1 MNQPQTAP
9 NKLWFLKHIRLF
21 DGISPSEMQEME
33 KITRME
39 EVKKRQPLY
48 LPGDPSSNVYL
59 LKKGRVKIANTAPNG
74 KEVTFDILEPG
85 EVFGELDVL
94 EDAPRSTSAETLDD
108 AVICVIPR
116 KDFDQYLAMHPT
128 VMFKLTKLI
137 GLRLKKIQSRVEDL
151 VFREVPA
158 RLAHL
163 LSELG
168 KTEGVVEKQ
177 GIRLKVKLTHQE
189 MANLIGCSRETVST
203 TMGQFRD
210 DGLIQIDGRT
220 ITILKPDGLSRLVSG
235 PLHFN
240 IRTPSNASAMGSV
253 HGSHRR
259 RYGLAQASDLCPM
272 FHKLKR
278 AGETEDKT
286 RPLRKIVVRLPRQGY
301 LGHEVHGGRFR
312 ERGLDELPQVE
323 LEPGGVG
330 EVR

>member
-1 MNQPQTAP
+1 MDCQQTAP
-9 NKLWFLKHIRLF
+9 NKLWYLKHIRLF

-48 LPGDPSSNVYL
+48 LTGDPSSNVYL
-59 LKKGRVKIANTAPNG
+59 LKRGRVKIANTAPSG

-108 AVICVIPR
+108 ALICVIPR
-116 KDFDQYLAMHPT
+116 KDFDQYLAMHPNVT
-128 VMFKLTKLI
+128 IKLTKLI

-151 VFREVPA
+151 VFRDVPA

-163 LSELG
+163 LSELS
-168 KTEGVVEKQ
+168 KTDGVADKQ

-210 DGLIQIDGRT
+210 NGLIQMDGRT
-220 ITILKPDGLSRLVSG
+220 ITIVNEKGLS
-235 PLHFN
+235 
-240 IRTPSNASAMGSV
+240 
-253 HGSHRR
+253 
-259 RYGLAQASDLCPM
+259 
-272 FHKLKR
+272 KL
-278 AGETEDKT
+278 
-286 RPLRKIVVRLPRQGY
+286 
-301 LGHEVHGGRFR
+301 LG
-312 ERGLDELPQVE
+312 
-323 LEPGGVG
+323 
-330 EVR
+330 

>member
-1 MNQPQTAP
+1 MSQPQAVP

-21 DGISPSEMQEME
+21 DGISPSDMQEME

-48 LPGDPSSNVYL
+48 LPGDPSSSVYL
-59 LKKGRVKIANTAPNG
+59 LKRGRVKIANTAPNG

-151 VFREVPA
+151 VFRDVPA

-168 KTEGVVEKQ
+168 KTEGVADKQ

-203 TMGQFRD
+203 TMGQFRAQ
-210 DGLIQIDGRT
+210 GLIQMDGRT
-220 ITILKPDGLSRLVSG
+220 ISIVNEKGLSRL
-235 PLHFN
+235 
-240 IRTPSNASAMGSV
+240 
-253 HGSHRR
+253 
-259 RYGLAQASDLCPM
+259 
-272 FHKLKR
+272 
-278 AGETEDKT
+278 
-286 RPLRKIVVRLPRQGY
+286 
-301 LGHEVHGGRFR
+301 LG
-312 ERGLDELPQVE
+312 
-323 LEPGGVG
+323 
-330 EVR
+330 

>member
-1 MNQPQTAP
+1 MSQPQTAP

-21 DGISPSEMQEME
+21 DGVSPSEIQEME

-94 EDAPRSTSAETLDD
+94 DDAPRSTSAETLDD

-151 VFREVPA
+151 VFRDVPA

-163 LSELG
+163 LLELS
-168 KTEGVVEKQ
+168 KSDGVAENQ

-189 MANLIGCSRETVST
+189 MANLIGCSRETVSAS
-203 TMGQFRD
+203 MGQFRD
-210 DGLIQIDGRT
+210 DGLIEMDGRT
-220 ITILKPDGLSRLVSG
+220 ITLVNEKGL
-235 PLHFN
+235 
-240 IRTPSNASAMGSV
+240 T
-253 HGSHRR
+253 
-259 RYGLAQASDLCPM
+259 DL
-272 FHKLKR
+272 
-278 AGETEDKT
+278 
-286 RPLRKIVVRLPRQGY
+286 
-301 LGHEVHGGRFR
+301 LG
-312 ERGLDELPQVE
+312 
-323 LEPGGVG
+323 
-330 EVR
+330 

>member
-1 MNQPQTAP
+1 MNQPHTAP

-59 LKKGRVKIANTAPNG
+59 LKRGRVKIANTAPNG

-151 VFREVPA
+151 VFRDVPA

-168 KTEGVVEKQ
+168 KTEGIADKQ

-210 DGLIQIDGRT
+210 DGLIQMDGRT
-220 ITILKPDGLSRLVSG
+220 ITILKPEGLSRLMS
-235 PLHFN
+235 
-240 IRTPSNASAMGSV
+240 
-253 HGSHRR
+253 
-259 RYGLAQASDLCPM
+259 
-272 FHKLKR
+272 
-278 AGETEDKT
+278 
-286 RPLRKIVVRLPRQGY
+286 
-301 LGHEVHGGRFR
+301 
-312 ERGLDELPQVE
+312 
-323 LEPGGVG
+323 
-330 EVR
+330 

>member
-21 DGISPSEMQEME
+21 DGVSPSEMQEME

-94 EDAPRSTSAETLDD
+94 EDAPRSTSAETLDA

-151 VFREVPA
+151 VFRDVPA

-163 LSELG
+163 LLELS
-168 KTEGVVEKQ
+168 KSDGVAENH

-189 MANLIGCSRETVST
+189 MANLIGCSRETVSAS
-203 TMGQFRD
+203 MGQFRD
-210 DGLIQIDGRT
+210 DGLIQMDGRT
-220 ITILKPDGLSRLVSG
+220 ITLVNEKGL
-235 PLHFN
+235 
-240 IRTPSNASAMGSV
+240 T
-253 HGSHRR
+253 
-259 RYGLAQASDLCPM
+259 DL
-272 FHKLKR
+272 
-278 AGETEDKT
+278 
-286 RPLRKIVVRLPRQGY
+286 
-301 LGHEVHGGRFR
+301 LG
-312 ERGLDELPQVE
+312 
-323 LEPGGVG
+323 
-330 EVR
+330 

>member
-1 MNQPQTAP
+1 MNQPQTAL

-85 EVFGELDVL
+85 EVFGELEVIEDV
-94 EDAPRSTSAETLDD
+94 PRSTSAETLDD
-108 AVICVIPR
+108 AVICIIPR
-116 KDFDQYLAMHPT
+116 KDFDQYLAMHPNVT
-128 VMFKLTKLI
+128 VKLTKLI
-137 GLRLKKIQSRVEDL
+137 GLRLRKIQSRVEDL
-151 VFREVPA
+151 VFRDVPA

-168 KTEGVVEKQ
+168 KSDGIADKQ
-177 GIRLKVKLTHQE
+177 GIRIKVKLTHQE

-220 ITILKPDGLSRLVSG
+220 ITILKPNALSRLVS
-235 PLHFN
+235 
-240 IRTPSNASAMGSV
+240 
-253 HGSHRR
+253 
-259 RYGLAQASDLCPM
+259 
-272 FHKLKR
+272 
-278 AGETEDKT
+278 
-286 RPLRKIVVRLPRQGY
+286 
-301 LGHEVHGGRFR
+301 
-312 ERGLDELPQVE
+312 
-323 LEPGGVG
+323 
-330 EVR
+330 

>member
-1 MNQPQTAP
+1 MNQPQTTL

-59 LKKGRVKIANTAPNG
+59 LKKGRVKIANTAPNW

-85 EVFGELDVL
+85 EVFGELEVIEDV
-94 EDAPRSTSAETLDD
+94 PRSTSAETLDD
-108 AVICVIPR
+108 AVICIIPR
-116 KDFDQYLAMHPT
+116 KDFDQYLAMHPNVT
-128 VMFKLTKLI
+128 VKLTKLI
-137 GLRLKKIQSRVEDL
+137 GLRLRKIQSRVEDL
-151 VFREVPA
+151 VFRDVPA

-168 KTEGVVEKQ
+168 KSDGIADKQ
-177 GIRLKVKLTHQE
+177 GIRIKVKLTHQE

-220 ITILKPDGLSRLVSG
+220 ITILKPNALSRLVS
-235 PLHFN
+235 
-240 IRTPSNASAMGSV
+240 
-253 HGSHRR
+253 
-259 RYGLAQASDLCPM
+259 
-272 FHKLKR
+272 
-278 AGETEDKT
+278 
-286 RPLRKIVVRLPRQGY
+286 
-301 LGHEVHGGRFR
+301 
-312 ERGLDELPQVE
+312 
-323 LEPGGVG
+323 
-330 EVR
+330 

>member
-1 MNQPQTAP
+1 MDRPQAVP

-21 DGISPSEMQEME
+21 DGITPSEMQEME

-48 LPGDPSSNVYL
+48 LTGDPSSNVYL
-59 LKKGRVKIANTAPNG
+59 LKKGRVKIANTAPSG

-94 EDAPRSTSAETLDD
+94 EDAPRSTSAEALDD
-108 AVICVIPR
+108 ALICVIPR

-151 VFREVPA
+151 VFRDVPA

-168 KTEGVVEKQ
+168 KTDGVADKQ
-177 GIRLKVKLTHQE
+177 GIRLNVKLTHQE

-210 DGLIQIDGRT
+210 DGLIQMDGRT
-220 ITILKPDGLSRLVSG
+220 ITILSEKGLS
-235 PLHFN
+235 
-240 IRTPSNASAMGSV
+240 
-253 HGSHRR
+253 
-259 RYGLAQASDLCPM
+259 
-272 FHKLKR
+272 KL
-278 AGETEDKT
+278 
-286 RPLRKIVVRLPRQGY
+286 
-301 LGHEVHGGRFR
+301 
-312 ERGLDELPQVE
+312 LD
-323 LEPGGVG
+323 
-330 EVR
+330 